1 MHQALSQQ
9 QRHKLGLVAVFLAG
23 PLAQLVGVEEQL
35 RPPTRLV
42 GVDGL
47 LLGLAAAAAV
57 ALELL
62 LAVWLAV
69 VSAGALGAPGTKHWA
84 SRRLR
89 RCGKPEL
96 SWAKARSQILGFPYH
111 RVLGHS

>member
-1 MHQALSQQ
+1 MKALQW
-9 QRHKLGLVAVFLAG
+9 
-23 PLAQLVGVEEQL
+23 
-35 RPPTRLV
+35 
-42 GVDGL
+42 
-47 LLGLAAAAAV
+47 AAAV

-96 SWAKARSQILGFPYH
+96 SWAKARSQILGFPY
-111 RVLGHS
+111 RESESARARERKSREEQREEREREREKRI